1 CRWPPLFLSPRPR
14 QGRASPASVGLSMPS
29 TDLRRLTARIVD
41 LPPGSPRSWRTWKQ
55 LRGGGFR
62 NTIGMNVVLEAC
74 VRCGDVDRA
83 LRLFEEIRGPR
94 GCGVDGVLRHPAQV
108 SLLLLK
114 FAAKV
119 ESLYGYTNSL
129 LRPCIF
135 PQV

>member
-1 CRWPPLFLSPRPR
+1 
-14 QGRASPASVGLSMPS
+14 MPS

-94 GCGVDGVLRHPAQV
+94 GCGVDGVLRHPAQGMR
-108 SLLLLK
+108 LWYLFMHATLTH
-114 FAAKV
+114 AIAKTHLV
-119 ESLYGYTNSL
+119 NCL
-129 LRPCIF
+129 F
-135 PQV
+135 